1 MSVNTLNFEQI
12 STVLTSIVQQATGQA
27 VAAPTDTGSFVSVA
41 QIALRADRDSVMNAI
56 SNILG
61 RTIFSA
67 RSYSASMTGLD
78 MDSFRWGGVMR
89 KLSICD
95 DDWQDDPAF
104 KYPVFYDAGQTP
116 PDGLGGTVDPWKIKK
131 PNVLQTNF
139 YGQSVYF
146 DEMTITE
153 RQIETAFSSPEEL
166 GSFLSLCMTNI
177 QNRLEQSN
185 EEIKRG
191 LVCNAIGAIYDE
203 NQSDRVV
210 KLMTMYNSATGQSYT
225 KQDIFGANI
234 WPDFCRWAYAVIDDK
249 SDMMTKRSINYQT
262 TITGKPVLRHTPK
275 EMQRVYLYSPFMKQ
289 MEARVLSTTF
299 HNDFFSKADT
309 EAIPFWQSSKEGSRE
324 NLEVYPAYTDN
335 TGTLVHKT
343 GSGDEVTVND
353 VLGIMFDRDM
363 MGMTLLDRQILATP
377 LNTRGLYRNLHI
389 HANQRVFFDNTE
401 KGIIFLLA

>member
-1 MSVNTLNFEQI
+1 
-12 STVLTSIVQQATGQA
+12 
-27 VAAPTDTGSFVSVA
+27 
-41 QIALRADRDSVMNAI
+41 
-56 SNILG
+56 
-61 RTIFSA
+61 
-67 RSYSASMTGLD
+67 
-78 MDSFRWGGVMR
+78 
-89 KLSICD
+89 
-95 DDWQDDPAF
+95 
-104 KYPVFYDAGQTP
+104 
-116 PDGLGGTVDPWKIKK
+116 
-131 PNVLQTNF
+131 
-139 YGQSVYF
+139 
-146 DEMTITE
+146 MTITE
-153 RQIETAFSSPEEL
+153 RQLETAFSGPEEL

-191 LVCNAIGAIYDE
+191 LVCNAIGSIYAE
-203 NQSDRVV
+203 NQTDRIVP
-210 KLMTMYNSATGQSYT
+210 LLTMYNSATGQSYT
-225 KQDIFGANI
+225 KQDIFGASI

-309 EAIPFWQSSKEGSRE
+309 EAIPFWQSSQEGSRE

-335 TGTLVHKT
+335 TGTLVY
-343 GSGDEVTVND
+343 SNAPGDEVAVND

-377 LNTRGLYRNLHI
+377 LNTRGLYR
-389 HANQRVFFDNTE
+389 
-401 KGIIFLLA
+401 